1 MEKRVAKKKAAGQR
15 VSSWIAPITGSDG
28 HRSVIIEREPVE
40 LCKILK
46 FENLVLSGGEAKH
59 LIGSGMVSVNGKVE
73 TQKRKKIFAGDIVE
87 FNGET
92 MEICKKG

>member
-1 MEKRVAKKKAAGQR
+1 MKSVVHRL
-15 VSSWIAPITGSDG
+15 VS
-28 HRSVIIEREPVE
+28 IEQEPVE

-59 LIGSGMVSVNGKVE
+59 AIKNGMVLVNGFIEKR
-73 TQKRKKIFAGDIVE
+73 KRKKIFAGDIVE

-92 MEICKKG
+92 MELCKIE